1 MQLTLY
7 REEVNMKKVNQ
18 WSDQEVTPLVIKL
31 HDTDSITDQTLDGVR
46 AELTQQ
52 GWNKTQA
59 VYAEMIVKLFGK
71 DILVKDV
78 KLDTRESNQNEKL
91 KEENIKNWKRLE
103 VLGA

>member
-7 REEVNMKKVNQ
+7 RGGEYEKVNQ

-52 GWNKTQA
+52 DG
-59 VYAEMIVKLFGK
+59 I
-71 DILVKDV
+71 
-78 KLDTRESNQNEKL
+78 KL
-91 KEENIKNWKRLE
+91 KQFMLR
-103 VLGA
+103 

>member
-1 MQLTLY
+1 
-7 REEVNMKKVNQ
+7 MKKVNQ

-78 KLDTRESNQNEKL
+78 RTAHVDALQKHL
-91 KEENIKNWKRLE
+91 KAKGRTDATKPLQLCIIKC
-103 VLGA
+103 